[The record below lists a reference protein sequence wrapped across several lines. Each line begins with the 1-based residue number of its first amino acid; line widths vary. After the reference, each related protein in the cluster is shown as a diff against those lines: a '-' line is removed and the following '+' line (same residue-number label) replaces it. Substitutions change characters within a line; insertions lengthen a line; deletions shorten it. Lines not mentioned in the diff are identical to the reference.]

1 MDINTQNSSGMMNG
15 MPPVTNNEGKKI
27 GPIIGT
33 LVIII
38 VIIIGALYFFGNRL
52 DSQLPNTNEN
62 VIPARNDSADTL
74 PEATNQ
80 DVTDEASLDAD
91 LDSQLKD
98 IDSSF

>member
-15 MPPVTNNEGKKI
+15 MPPVTNSEGKKI

-38 VIIIGALYFFGNRL
+38 VIIIGALYFFGKRL

-62 VIPARNDSADTL
+62 AIPARNDSADTL
-74 PEATNQ
+74 PAATNQ
-80 DVTDEASLDAD
+80 AVTDEASLDAD

>member
-15 MPPVTNNEGKKI
+15 MPPVTESNKKI

-33 LVIII
+33 LVIVI
-38 VIIIGALYFFGNRL
+38 VIIIGALYFFGKRL
-52 DSQLPNTNEN
+52 DSQLPSTNDTT
-62 VIPARNDSADTL
+62 IPVRNDSASVI
-74 PEATNQ
+74 PEATN
-80 DVTDEASLDAD
+80 EAVVNEATLDSE